1 MVGLSWYPLDVN
13 SFLRLELLLPPALLA
28 GPQCKRLLD
37 LLSDPDA
44 AGHIYDGILSDELY
58 SE

>member
-1 MVGLSWYPLDVN
+1 MVGLSCYPLDVN

-28 GPQCKRLLD
+28 GPQCKGLHD
-37 LLSDPDA
+37 LSSDPDA
-44 AGHIYDGILSDELY
+44 AGHVHDGILSDELY